1 MHILAFLSIE
11 SFKRELVLQDVHNEL
26 TQVKQFEISVHK
38 EQVIRPPED
47 TNA

>member
-1 MHILAFLSIE
+1 MHILAFVSIE
-11 SFKRELVLQDVHNEL
+11 SFKRELVLQAKHNEL
-26 TQVKQFEISVHK
+26 VEIKQFGILVNK